1 MAKETKEKSL
11 NLFDY
16 DAENKEKQIKKS
28 SKKTKKN
35 NVKKNQSNQK
45 RKNQVNNKSKE
56 EGTKDERFNFD
67 EEIIIG
73 LKRIDE
79 PKKEEKKKP
88 KNKNKK
94 NLNNNKEKQDIKKEN
109 IRPNPNKVKLKAK
122 EKKMSPKQILA
133 KKKRQAVFRLVK
145 WTSLVLIIIG
155 AIIFTIMSPIFNV
168 KNIKVEGNSY
178 LSEEQVIS
186 LSRIEIEN
194 NMFKYNKKEIIK
206 NIKENAYIENVEV
219 KRSIPD
225 TIEIKITE
233 RKTSFMIQFANAY
246 AYINNQGYILE
257 ISNKAL
263 EYPIL
268 TGFSTPVEELQEGKR
283 LNKEDLKKLSDVL
296 EIMESA
302 TSNEIASL
310 ITEINIENSD
320 NYVLEL
326 KSKNKV
332 VNLGDTSNLSTKM
345 LWIQTFNKLEGSTK
359 GEIMLNMNLNDDKNK
374 PYFRRNIES

>member
-1 MAKETKEKSL
+1 MAKETKEKYL

-16 DAENKEKQIKKS
+16 DAENKEKPIKKS

>member
-11 NLFDY
+11 NLFNY
-16 DAENKEKQIKKS
+16 DAENKEKPTKKS

-45 RKNQVNNKSKE
+45 RKNQENNKSKE

-268 TGFSTPVEELQEGKR
+268 TGFSTPVEELQEGRR

>member
-16 DAENKEKQIKKS
+16 DAENKEKPIKKS

-94 NLNNNKEKQDIKKEN
+94 SLSNNKEKQDIKKEN
-109 IRPNPNKVKLKAK
+109 IRQNPNKVNLKAK

-133 KKKRQAVFRLVK
+133 KKKRQTVFRLVK

-178 LSEEQVIS
+178 LSEDQIIS

-268 TGFSTPVEELQEGKR
+268 TGFSTPVEELQEGRR

>member
-16 DAENKEKQIKKS
+16 DAENKEKPIKKS

-109 IRPNPNKVKLKAK
+109 IRPNPNKVNLKAK

-268 TGFSTPVEELQEGKR
+268 TGFSTPVEELQEGRR

>member
-16 DAENKEKQIKKS
+16 DAENKEKPTKKS

>member
-16 DAENKEKQIKKS
+16 DAENKEKPIKKS

-35 NVKKNQSNQK
+35 NVKKNRSNQK

>member
-16 DAENKEKQIKKS
+16 DAENKEKPTKKS

-45 RKNQVNNKSKE
+45 RKNQENNKSKE

-94 NLNNNKEKQDIKKEN
+94 NLSNNKEKQDIKKEN

-268 TGFSTPVEELQEGKR
+268 TGFSTPVEELQERRR